1 MSVLPVIISI
11 LFFLFI
17 AWTHFFGAAW
27 IPTSSSTVLKM
38 LRIAQ
43 IRPGDVVYDLGSGD
57 GRILIE
63 AARHF
68 GAKAVGIE
76 IDPLRYIITKIKI
89 YVLHLQDRVQIIRGN
104 FFRQDLSNADIIIVY
119 LSQDTN
125 MKLSEKLLRELKS
138 GTRIVSHT
146 FTFCC
151 FEELETG
158 EDLPIYLYKS

>member
-11 LFFLFI
+11 IFFLFI
-17 AWTHFFGAAW
+17 TWTHFFGAPW
-27 IPTSSSTVLKM
+27 IPTSSSTVLKI

-104 FFRQDLSNADIIIVY
+104 FFKQDLSNADIIIVY

>member
-1 MSVLPVIISI
+1 MLILPIIISI

-17 AWTHFFGAAW
+17 AWTHFFGAPW
-27 IPTSSSTVLKM
+27 IPTSSSSVRKM

-68 GAKAVGIE
+68 GAKTVGIE

-89 YVLHLQDRVQIIRGN
+89 NVLHLQDSAQVIWGN
-104 FFRQDLSNADIIIVY
+104 FYRQDLSDADIVIVY
-119 LSQDTN
+119 LSQDAN
-125 MKLSEKLLRELKS
+125 MKLSEKFIGELKP

-146 FTFCC
+146 FTFSC

-158 EDLPIYLYKS
+158 EDSPIYLYKS